1 MEYYRDTWDTYQEE
15 MKTWAARVNWTV
27 TEGSSYIT
35 LERLEVD
42 IPQSRQMAVPV
53 PTYDQHF
60 PSLGGGA
67 EAGAGPGSWKV
78 KTPQQ
83 KDIMRPFIRKYYDS
97 MRLNEEIVVSKF
109 ASKYA
114 FHNVEGSWDI
124 YQLLV
129 KALRADRQSGLL
141 SGDGHHDL
149 VSIFSHINSEPG
161 DQPTYLLC
169 QHQNVQNISSVK
181 SKKLHYIVVLIFGDS
196 RCKVVEAVN
205 ELDQVL
211 EITAKTLDGYVVRE
225 ESCFLCQMDRLENKD
240 PISKVHA
247 CSHQK
252 DAETINQVK
261 KGGNF
266 KNFSDFSLN
275 NEKESDIF
283 LDGAVKISRTLFK
296 EDFKFRA
303 RIARLKDFDQIVEY
317 LHSQQ
322 NMVCISLKIFIC
334 IL

>member
-1 MEYYRDTWDTYQEE
+1 
-15 MKTWAARVNWTV
+15 MK
-27 TEGSSYIT
+27 
-35 LERLEVD
+35 
-42 IPQSRQMAVPV
+42 
-53 PTYDQHF
+53 
-60 PSLGGGA
+60 
-67 EAGAGPGSWKV
+67 
-78 KTPQQ
+78 
-83 KDIMRPFIRKYYDS
+83 
-97 MRLNEEIVVSKF
+97 
-109 ASKYA
+109 
-114 FHNVEGSWDI
+114 
-124 YQLLV
+124 
-129 KALRADRQSGLL
+129 
-141 SGDGHHDL
+141 
-149 VSIFSHINSEPG
+149 
-161 DQPTYLLC
+161 
-169 QHQNVQNISSVK
+169 
-181 SKKLHYIVVLIFGDS
+181 
-196 RCKVVEAVN
+196 AVN

-225 ESCFLCQMDRLENKD
+225 ESCFQCQMDRLENKD

-247 CSHQK
+247 CSHQN

-303 RIARLKDFDQIVEY
+303 RIARFIDFDQIVEY